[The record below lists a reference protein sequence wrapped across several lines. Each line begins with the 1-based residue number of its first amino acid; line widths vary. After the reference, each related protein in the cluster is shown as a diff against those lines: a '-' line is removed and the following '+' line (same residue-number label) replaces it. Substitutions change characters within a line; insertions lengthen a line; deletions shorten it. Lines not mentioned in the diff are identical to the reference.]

1 MITICKIIQPDV
13 NLESNDKIM
22 LFTRLKFHVEKNNS
36 RRKWNQWISNWPL
49 PELPVWFKSNSISV
63 LFFLRF
69 FYQTSFFHFGRFY
82 NLTIVLIKYFAKLRK
97 YFTGKNFCVKN
108 ITIHVYGVRIT
119 DTLNGRGRW
128 KGLYGG
134 KLANERKSKVWESS
148 WCLKELCDSCV
159 MTHY

>member
-1 MITICKIIQPDV
+1 MCFLWAWIEFNCTLLLYLSYQKMQRGNFRHTMSITVNKEFVCLLVIEGLNVSNYKSHPRRRHHRMFNFSWHTLSLMITICKIIQPDV

-69 FYQTSFFHFGRFY
+69 FYQTSFFSFWK
-82 NLTIVLIKYFAKLRK
+82 VL
-97 YFTGKNFCVKN
+97 
-108 ITIHVYGVRIT
+108 
-119 DTLNGRGRW
+119 
-128 KGLYGG
+128 
-134 KLANERKSKVWESS
+134 
-148 WCLKELCDSCV
+148 
-159 MTHY
+159 